1 MYIENIKTKYGA
13 FVPAVSKVSLSDVN
27 QHLIDMYP
35 GAFAQNPLPA
45 NIVEPQAE
53 EANDE
58 DAGPSLRYAEN
69 ALPAKRNAREASQG
83 YVSQGTSVYG
93 SDNFDDDSDA
103 EDLFDLN
110 PSDELLTPIKTSQ
123 IDMQIVHV
131 EGNYS
136 QHDAFNNETDNGDP
150 EQLLERKTI
159 EAENRPKPNRK
170 RKANEQQPFHLAEKV
185 LIGHSSQEN
194 YDVIVIAD
202 KHQDDTGRM
211 SRSTRNKN
219 EQANNAGHIDAQ
231 ILKEFGQNAV
241 EINKCKEKLM
251 ELQAKQRAIE
261 AKLKNK

>member
-1 MYIENIKTKYGA
+1 
-13 FVPAVSKVSLSDVN
+13 
-27 QHLIDMYP
+27 MYP
-35 GAFAQNPLPA
+35 GAFAPNPQPA

-53 EANDE
+53 EVNNE
-58 DAGPSLRYAEN
+58 DAATSLRYAGNE
-69 ALPAKRNAREASQG
+69 LPAKRNVREASQG

-103 EDLFDLN
+103 GDLFDLN
-110 PSDELLTPIKTSQ
+110 SSDGLLTPIETSQ

-131 EGNYS
+131 EENYS
-136 QHDAFNNETDNGDP
+136 EHDASNKVTDNSDS

-159 EAENRPKPNRK
+159 EAENGPKPNRK
-170 RKANEQQPFHLAEKV
+170 RKAYEQQPYHSAKKV
-185 LIGHSSQEN
+185 RIGFEIGHSSKGN
-194 YDVIVIAD
+194 DDVIGIED
-202 KHQDDTGRM
+202 KHQDDTG
-211 SRSTRNKN
+211 SRSHSARNKN

-231 ILKEFGQNAV
+231 ILKEFGHNAV